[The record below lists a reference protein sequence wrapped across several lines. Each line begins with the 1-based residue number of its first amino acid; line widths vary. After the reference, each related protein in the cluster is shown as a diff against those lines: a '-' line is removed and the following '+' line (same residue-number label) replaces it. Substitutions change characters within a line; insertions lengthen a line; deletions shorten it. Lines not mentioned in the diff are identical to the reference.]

1 MDDLY
6 DSLKLTKTIL
16 PDILPLINID
26 DYRNSVMHLLAVMV
40 DSNLIDKKTYEIYLS
55 KFLIEAKQELKK
67 QAITEKQKSIV
78 KAEMK
83 KEDNKNGAT
92 VHGSDEDRGS
102 GNEKL
107 RLYATLILP
116 FWDANTNVQPLFR
129 QMFTSSD
136 KRLKYNILLLLI
148 RSNKTYPDSLLNYFA
163 RLDEYRYELYSDL
176 KDLKKLSIFPR
187 QYNNHLDLAKSKIFS
202 ERTYDKPDS
211 LVFADKL
218 PADVNGKKGLIYF
231 FKYKTKKDDATWK
244 LASVGLV
251 PDDPK
256 QFEFDDLK
264 KEQNDRFFEY
274 NNYCNSSRYDFTSYS
289 NTRIKLTESLDTQL
303 NKELKRMIYSKRRSA
318 KEFYDKARSESF
330 EPVGDESYEEDSTA
344 TTN

>member
-1 MDDLY
+1 
-6 DSLKLTKTIL
+6 
-16 PDILPLINID
+16 
-26 DYRNSVMHLLAVMV
+26 
-40 DSNLIDKKTYEIYLS
+40 
-55 KFLIEAKQELKK
+55 
-67 QAITEKQKSIV
+67 
-78 KAEMK
+78 
-83 KEDNKNGAT
+83 
-92 VHGSDEDRGS
+92 
-102 GNEKL
+102 
-107 RLYATLILP
+107 
-116 FWDANTNVQPLFR
+116 
-129 QMFTSSD
+129 MFSSSD

-148 RSNKTYPDSLLNYFA
+148 RNKKAYPDSLLNYFA

-256 QFEFDDLK
+256 QFEFDDVK

-274 NNYCNSSRYDFTSYS
+274 NNYSNSSRYDFTSYS
-289 NTRIKLTESLDTQL
+289 NTRVKLTESLGTQL

>member
-1 MDDLY
+1 
-6 DSLKLTKTIL
+6 LTKTIL

-26 DYRNSVMHLLAVMV
+26 DYRNGVMQLLAVMV
-40 DSNLIDKKTYEIYLS
+40 DSNLLDKKTYEIYLS

-67 QAITEKQKSIV
+67 QAITEKQKAIV

-83 KEDNKNGAT
+83 KEDNKGSAT
-92 VHGSDEDRGS
+92 VSGTDEDRGS

-107 RLYATLILP
+107 RLYATLMLP

-129 QMFTSSD
+129 QMLSSSD

-148 RSNKTYPDSLLNYFA
+148 RNTKTYPDSLLNYFA

-176 KDLKKLSIFPR
+176 KGLNKLSIFPR
-187 QYNNHLDLAKSKIFS
+187 QYNNHLDLAKSKIFA

-211 LVFADKL
+211 LVFADKV

-256 QFEFDDLK
+256 EFEFDDIK
-264 KEQNDRFFEY
+264 KEQNNRYFDY
-274 NNYCNSSRYDFTSYS
+274 NNYSNSSRYDFTSYS
-289 NTRIKLTESLDTQL
+289 NTKIKVNEPLGMQL
-303 NKELKRMIYSKRRSA
+303 NKELKRMLYSKRRSA

-330 EPVGDESYEEDSTA
+330 EPVGDESYEEDSTVS
-344 TTN
+344 TN